1 VKATGKAAAGL
12 VVSHQPHEK
21 PAARQFR
28 SGRNQSW
35 LIRVASSRGARRLFA
50 RLEQRN
56 MDQALSTPVLDR
68 ITSPADLRSLSE
80 PELRALAEEI
90 RQFLVATVSKTG
102 GHLGPN
108 LGVVEL
114 TLALHRV
121 FRSPQD
127 RILWD
132 TGHQA
137 YVHKLLTR
145 PREGFARLRKLG
157 GMSGYPN
164 RSESEHDFIENSH
177 ASTGLSYAAG
187 MAEALRRQGHDGRVV
202 VVVGDGALTGGMAY
216 EALNNISH
224 KKTPVIIVV
233 NDNGRSYAPTIGGL
247 AQHLAQQLTVLNPT
261 YHATKSRVDR
271 VLRALPAGDKAIEA
285 GRRMKEG
292 LKELVSPR
300 TFFEYLGIKYSGPI
314 NGHDIEAVERTLR
327 QVSRINGP
335 AVVHVIT
342 TKGRGYGPAEEDEI
356 DHLHGVSAFDV
367 LTAKPLSRK
376 VTYTDVFGE
385 ALVRE
390 AEREPRV
397 IAITAAMGSSAG
409 LGPFA
414 QRFPER
420 FFDVGIAEQ
429 HAVTFAAGLAM
440 AGMRPVL
447 AIYSTFLQRAMDQVM
462 MDVCLHRLP
471 VTLVL
476 DRAGITG
483 DDGPS
488 HHGIF
493 DLTFL
498 RAMPGL
504 TLAAASDPQ
513 ELRDLIHTA
522 IAGDV
527 PFAIRFPKGAV
538 VSAEA
543 EAQPP
548 RILPIGEWEVL
559 RQGSAALLLATGKLV
574 SVAMDAAE
582 LLDKDGVPLT
592 VVNARYVKPLDPRLP
607 SWARR
612 HPAVLTLEDNVATGG
627 FGSAV
632 AEALAPHG
640 IPVTIMAVP
649 DAFIEQGG
657 QTELLKQLGLD
668 APSVAA
674 RIRQTLA
681 EAETERMPEQA
692 TQPGS

>member
-1 VKATGKAAAGL
+1 
-12 VVSHQPHEK
+12 
-21 PAARQFR
+21 
-28 SGRNQSW
+28 
-35 LIRVASSRGARRLFA
+35 
-50 RLEQRN
+50 
-56 MDQALSTPVLDR
+56 MDQVSSTPVLDR
-68 ITSPADLRSLSE
+68 ITGPADLRSLSDAD
-80 PELRALAEEI
+80 LRALAEEI

-121 FRSPQD
+121 FESPKD
-127 RILWD
+127 RLLWD

-145 PREGFARLRKLG
+145 PRDGFARLRKLG

-164 RSESEHDFIENSH
+164 RTESEHDFIENSH
-177 ASTGLSYAAG
+177 ASTGLSYASG
-187 MAEALRRQGHDGRVV
+187 MAEAMRRQGDPGHVV

-216 EALNNISH
+216 EALNNIGH
-224 KKTPVIIVV
+224 RKTPVIIVV
-233 NDNGRSYAPTIGGL
+233 NDNGRSYAPTVGGL
-247 AQHLAQQLTVLNPT
+247 AQHLAQQLTVLNPS
-261 YHATKSRVDR
+261 YHRTKNRVDR
-271 VLRALPAGDKAIEA
+271 ILRAVPAGDKAIEA
-285 GRRMKEG
+285 IRRIKEG

-314 NGHDIEAVERTLR
+314 NGHHIEDVERTLR
-327 QVSRINGP
+327 QVSRLRGP
-335 AVVHVIT
+335 HVVHVIT

-376 VTYTDVFGE
+376 MLYTDVFGE
-385 ALVRE
+385 ALVQE
-390 AEREPRV
+390 AERDSRL

-409 LGPFA
+409 LGTFA
-414 QRFPER
+414 DRFPDR

-440 AGMRPVL
+440 AGMRPVVV
-447 AIYSTFLQRAMDQVM
+447 IYSTFLQRALDQVM

-471 VTLVL
+471 VTFVL
-476 DRAGITG
+476 DRSGITG

-504 TLAAASDPQ
+504 TLAAPSDPQ
-513 ELRDLIHTA
+513 ELRDLLHTA
-522 IAGDV
+522 LVRKDPG

-538 VSAEA
+538 E
-543 EAQPP
+543 EDEPRPP
-548 RILPIGEWEVL
+548 QVLPVGEWEVR

-574 SVAMDAAE
+574 SVAMEAAT
-582 LLDKDGVPLT
+582 LLDGEGLPLT
-592 VVNARYVKPLDPRLP
+592 VVNCRYIKPLDSRLE

-632 AEALAPHG
+632 AEALAPFG
-640 IPVTIMAVP
+640 IPVTLMAVP
-649 DAFIEQGG
+649 DSFVEQGA
-657 QTELLKQLGLD
+657 QAELLKQLGLD
-668 APSVAA
+668 AAGVAA
-674 RIRQTLA
+674 RVRRSLA
-681 EAETERMPEQA
+681 ESEMLPAPA

>member
-1 VKATGKAAAGL
+1 
-12 VVSHQPHEK
+12 
-21 PAARQFR
+21 
-28 SGRNQSW
+28 
-35 LIRVASSRGARRLFA
+35 
-50 RLEQRN
+50 
-56 MDQALSTPVLDR
+56 MDQLSNTPVLDR

-121 FRSPQD
+121 FRSPHD

-233 NDNGRSYAPTIGGL
+233 NDNGRSYAPTIRG
-247 AQHLAQQLTVLNPT
+247 
-261 YHATKSRVDR
+261 
-271 VLRALPAGDKAIEA
+271 
-285 GRRMKEG
+285 
-292 LKELVSPR
+292 
-300 TFFEYLGIKYSGPI
+300 
-314 NGHDIEAVERTLR
+314 
-327 QVSRINGP
+327 
-335 AVVHVIT
+335 VVHVIT

-447 AIYSTFLQRAMDQVM
+447 AIYSTFLQRALDQVM

-471 VTLVL
+471 VTFVL

-504 TLAAASDPQ
+504 ILAAASDPQ
-513 ELRDLIHTA
+513 ELRDLVHTA
-522 IAGDV
+522 ITGDA
-527 PFAIRFPKGAV
+527 PFAIRFPKGALG
-538 VSAEA
+538 VSADA
-543 EAQPP
+543 EVHPP
-548 RILPIGEWEVL
+548 RILPVGEWEVL

-582 LLDKDGVPLT
+582 LLDKEGVPLT
-592 VVNARYVKPLDPRLP
+592 VVNARYIKPLDPRLP

-627 FGSAV
+627 VGSGV
-632 AEALAPHG
+632 AQTLAPHG
-640 IPVTIMAVP
+640 IPLTIMAGSPPLLSTEGGGDISSQQGVGPPRPAAAVP
-649 DAFIEQGG
+649 
-657 QTELLKQLGLD
+657 
-668 APSVAA
+668 PAA
-674 RIRQTLA
+674 
-681 EAETERMPEQA
+681 
-692 TQPGS
+692 

>member
-1 VKATGKAAAGL
+1 MDE
-12 VVSHQPHEK
+12 VSP
-21 PAARQFR
+21 
-28 SGRNQSW
+28 
-35 LIRVASSRGARRLFA
+35 
-50 RLEQRN
+50 
-56 MDQALSTPVLDR
+56 TPILDR
-68 ITSPADLRSLSE
+68 IGTPADLRSLSE
-80 PELRALAEEI
+80 TELRALAEEI
-90 RQFLVATVSKTG
+90 RQFLVTTVSKTG

-121 FRSPQD
+121 FDSPKD

-145 PREGFARLRKLG
+145 PREGFGRLRKLG

-164 RSESEHDFIENSH
+164 RTESEHDFIENSH
-177 ASTGLSYAAG
+177 ASTGLSYASG
-187 MAEALRRQGHDGRVV
+187 MAEAARRQPDAGRVI

-216 EALNNISH
+216 EALNNIGH
-224 KKTPVIIVV
+224 RKTPVIIVV
-233 NDNGRSYAPTIGGL
+233 NDNGRSYAPTVGGL
-247 AQHLAQQLTVLNPT
+247 AQHLAQQLTVLNPS
-261 YHATKSRVDR
+261 YHRTKSRVDR
-271 VLRALPAGDKAIEA
+271 MLRGVPAGDKAIEA
-285 GRRMKEG
+285 GRRIKEG

-314 NGHDIEAVERTLR
+314 NGHNIEDIERTLR
-327 QVSRINGP
+327 QVSRLGEP

-356 DHLHGVSAFDV
+356 DHLHGVSAFDLV
-367 LTAKPLSRK
+367 TAKPLSRR
-376 VTYTDVFGE
+376 TSYTDIFGE
-385 ALVRE
+385 ALLEE
-390 AEREPRV
+390 AEREPRLV
-397 IAITAAMGSSAG
+397 AITAAMGSSAG

-414 QRFPER
+414 ER
-420 FFDVGIAEQ
+420 FRDRFYDVGIAEQ

-440 AGMRPVL
+440 AGLRPVV
-447 AIYSTFLQRAMDQVM
+447 AIYSTFLQRALDQVM
-462 MDVCLHRLP
+462 MDVCLHKLP
-471 VTLVL
+471 VTFVL

-513 ELRDLIHTA
+513 ELRDLLHTA
-522 IAGDV
+522 IARENPG
-527 PFAIRFPKGAV
+527 PFAIRFPKGA
-538 VSAEA
+538 AGEN
-543 EAQPP
+543 EPQPV
-548 RILPIGEWEVL
+548 RILPVGEWDVR

-574 SVAMDAAE
+574 SVAMEAAT
-582 LLDKDGVPLT
+582 LLDADGLPLT
-592 VVNARYVKPLDPRLP
+592 VINCRYIKPLDPRLE
-607 SWARR
+607 SLARR
-612 HPAVLTLEDNVATGG
+612 HPAVLTLEDNVGTGG

-632 AEALAPHG
+632 SEALAPLG

-649 DAFIEQGG
+649 DTFIEQGG
-657 QTELLKQLGLD
+657 QSELLKQLGLD
-668 APSVAA
+668 AQGVAA
-674 RIRQTLA
+674 RVRRTLG
-681 EAETERMPEQA
+681 ELESMPKQA

>member
-1 VKATGKAAAGL
+1 
-12 VVSHQPHEK
+12 
-21 PAARQFR
+21 
-28 SGRNQSW
+28 
-35 LIRVASSRGARRLFA
+35 
-50 RLEQRN
+50 
-56 MDQALSTPVLDR
+56 MDQASTFPVLDR
-68 ITSPADLRSLSE
+68 ISGPADIRSLSE
-80 PELRALAEEI
+80 AELRALAEEI
-90 RQFLVATVSKTG
+90 RQFLVTTVSKTG

-121 FRSPQD
+121 FDSPRD

-145 PREGFARLRKLG
+145 PRDGFARLRKLG

-187 MAEALRRQGHDGRVV
+187 MAEALRRQDDNGQVV

-216 EALNNISH
+216 EALNNIGHRKS
-224 KKTPVIIVV
+224 PVIIVV

-247 AQHLAQQLTVLNPT
+247 AQHLAQQLTVLNPS
-261 YHATKSRVDR
+261 YHRTKSRVDR
-271 VLRALPAGDKAIEA
+271 LLRNLPAGDKAIEA
-285 GRRMKEG
+285 GRRVKEG

-314 NGHDIEAVERTLR
+314 NGHDLEDVERTLR
-327 QVSRINGP
+327 QVRLLGGP

-367 LTAKPLSRK
+367 LTAKPLSK
-376 VTYTDVFGE
+376 KTTYTDIFGE
-385 ALVRE
+385 ALLRE
-390 AEREPRV
+390 AEAEPRL

-414 QRFPER
+414 ERFPDR

-440 AGMRPVL
+440 AGMRPVV
-447 AIYSTFLQRAMDQVM
+447 AIYSTFLQRALDQVM

-471 VTLVL
+471 VTFVL

-493 DLTFL
+493 DLTYL

-513 ELRDLIHTA
+513 ELRDLLHTA
-522 IAGDV
+522 VAGSANG
-527 PFAIRFPKGAV
+527 PFAIRFPKGAADGTEV
-538 VSAEA
+538 QP
-543 EAQPP
+543 AQL
-548 RILPIGEWEVL
+548 LPIGEWEVV
-559 RQGSAALLLATGKLV
+559 RQGSAALLLATGKMV
-574 SVAMDAAE
+574 GVAMDAAAM
-582 LLDKDGVPLT
+582 LDREGTPLT
-592 VVNARYVKPLDPRLP
+592 VINARYIKPLDNRLE

-612 HPAVLTLEDNVATGG
+612 HPAVFTLEDNVVTGG
-627 FGSAV
+627 FGSAI
-632 AEALAPHG
+632 AEALAPQG
-640 IPVTIMAVP
+640 IPVTQMGVP
-649 DAFIEQGG
+649 DQFIEQGG
-657 QTELLKQLGLD
+657 QAELLKQLGLD
-668 APSVAA
+668 ASGVAQT
-674 RIRQTLA
+674 IRHSLA
-681 EAETERMPEQA
+681 DAETVPAPA

>member
-1 VKATGKAAAGL
+1 
-12 VVSHQPHEK
+12 
-21 PAARQFR
+21 
-28 SGRNQSW
+28 
-35 LIRVASSRGARRLFA
+35 
-50 RLEQRN
+50 
-56 MDQALSTPVLDR
+56 MDQVFNTPILDR
-68 ITSPADLRSLSE
+68 ITSPADLRTLSDA
-80 PELRALAEEI
+80 ELRALAEEI
-90 RQFLVATVSKTG
+90 RQFLVASVSKTG

-121 FRSPQD
+121 FDSPRD

-187 MAEALRRQGHDGRVV
+187 MAEALQRQGRDDQVV

-216 EALNNISH
+216 EALNNIGH
-224 KKTPVIIVV
+224 RKTPVIIVV

-247 AQHLAQQLTVLNPT
+247 AQHLAQQLTVLNPS
-261 YHATKSRVDR
+261 YHRTKNRVDR
-271 VLRALPAGDKAIEA
+271 MLRAVPAGDKAIEA
-285 GRRMKEG
+285 GRRIKEG

-314 NGHDIEAVERTLR
+314 NGHHIEDVERTLR
-327 QVSRINGP
+327 QVSRLRGP
-335 AVVHVIT
+335 HVVHVIT

-376 VTYTDVFGE
+376 MLYTDVFGE
-385 ALVRE
+385 ALVQE
-390 AEREPRV
+390 AERDSRL

-409 LGPFA
+409 LGTFA
-414 QRFPER
+414 DRFPDR

-440 AGMRPVL
+440 AGMRPVVV
-447 AIYSTFLQRAMDQVM
+447 IYSTFLQRALDQVM

-471 VTLVL
+471 VTFVL
-476 DRAGITG
+476 DRSGITG

-504 TLAAASDPQ
+504 TLAAPSDPQ
-513 ELRDLIHTA
+513 ELRDLLHTA
-522 IAGDV
+522 LVRKDPG

-538 VSAEA
+538 E
-543 EAQPP
+543 EDEPRPP
-548 RILPIGEWEVL
+548 QVLPVGEWEVR

-574 SVAMDAAE
+574 SVAMEAAT
-582 LLDKDGVPLT
+582 LLDGEGLPLT
-592 VVNARYVKPLDPRLP
+592 VVNCRYIKPLDPRLE

-632 AEALAPHG
+632 AEALAPFG
-640 IPVTIMAVP
+640 IPVTLMAVP
-649 DAFIEQGG
+649 DSFVEQGA
-657 QTELLKQLGLD
+657 QAELLKQLGLD
-668 APSVAA
+668 AAGVAA
-674 RIRQTLA
+674 RVRRSLA
-681 EAETERMPEQA
+681 ESEMLPAPA

>member
-1 VKATGKAAAGL
+1 
-12 VVSHQPHEK
+12 
-21 PAARQFR
+21 
-28 SGRNQSW
+28 
-35 LIRVASSRGARRLFA
+35 
-50 RLEQRN
+50 
-56 MDQALSTPVLDR
+56 MLDR
-68 ITSPADLRSLSE
+68 INSPADLRSLSE
-80 PELRALAEEI
+80 VELRALAEEI

-121 FRSPQD
+121 FESPKD

-164 RSESEHDFIENSH
+164 RRESEHDFIENSH
-177 ASTGLSYAAG
+177 ASTGLSYASG
-187 MAEALRRQGHDGRVV
+187 MAEALRRERGAGHVV

-216 EALNNISH
+216 EALNNIGH
-224 KKTPVIIVV
+224 RKTPVIIVV
-233 NDNGRSYAPTIGGL
+233 NDNGRSYAPTVGGL

-261 YHATKSRVDR
+261 YHRTKNRVDR
-271 VLRALPAGDKAIEA
+271 ILRAVPAGDKAVEA
-285 GRRMKEG
+285 GRRIKEG

-314 NGHDIEAVERTLR
+314 DGHNIEDIERTLR
-327 QVSRINGP
+327 QVSRLGGP

-356 DHLHGVSAFDV
+356 DHLHGVSAFDLV
-367 LTAKPLSRK
+367 TAKPLSRR
-376 VTYTDVFGE
+376 TSYTDVFGE
-385 ALVRE
+385 ALLEE
-390 AEREPRV
+390 AEREPRLV
-397 IAITAAMGSSAG
+397 AITAAMGSSAG

-414 QRFPER
+414 ERFPDR
-420 FFDVGIAEQ
+420 FYDVGIAEQ

-440 AGMRPVL
+440 AGLRPVV
-447 AIYSTFLQRAMDQVM
+447 AIYSTFLQRALDQVM
-462 MDVCLHRLP
+462 MDVCLHKLP
-471 VTLVL
+471 VTFVL

-504 TLAAASDPQ
+504 TVAAASDPQ
-513 ELRDLIHTA
+513 ELRDLLHTA
-522 IAGDV
+522 IAREGGG
-527 PFAIRFPKGAV
+527 PFAIRFPKGAAGETE
-538 VSAEA
+538 S
-543 EAQPP
+543 QPV
-548 RILPIGEWEVL
+548 RILPVGEWDVR

-574 SVAMDAAE
+574 SVAMDAAA
-582 LLDKDGVPLT
+582 LLDAEGLPLT
-592 VVNARYVKPLDPRLP
+592 VVNCRYIKPLDPRLT

-612 HPAVLTLEDNVATGG
+612 HPVVLTLEDNVATGG

-632 AEALAPHG
+632 SEALAPLG
-640 IPVTIMAVP
+640 IPVTIMAIP
-649 DAFIEQGG
+649 DTFIEQGG
-657 QTELLKQLGLD
+657 QSELLKQLGLD
-668 APSVAA
+668 PQGVAA
-674 RIRQTLA
+674 RVRHALGELEST
-681 EAETERMPEQA
+681 PKQA

>member
-1 VKATGKAAAGL
+1 MED
-12 VVSHQPHEK
+12 VST
-21 PAARQFR
+21 
-28 SGRNQSW
+28 
-35 LIRVASSRGARRLFA
+35 
-50 RLEQRN
+50 
-56 MDQALSTPVLDR
+56 TPILDR
-68 ITSPADLRSLSE
+68 IGTPADLRSLSE
-80 PELRALAEEI
+80 AELRTLAEEI
-90 RQFLVATVSKTG
+90 RQFLVRTVSQTG

-121 FRSPQD
+121 FDSPND

-164 RSESEHDFIENSH
+164 RTESEHDFIENSH
-177 ASTGLSYAAG
+177 ASTGLSYASG
-187 MAEALRRQGHDGRVV
+187 MAEAARRQPGAGRVI

-216 EALNNISH
+216 EALNNIGH
-224 KKTPVIIVV
+224 RKTPVIIVV
-233 NDNGRSYAPTIGGL
+233 NDNGRSYAPTVGGL

-261 YHATKSRVDR
+261 YRRTKSRVDR
-271 VLRALPAGDKAIEA
+271 MLRALPAGDKAIEA

-327 QVSRINGP
+327 QVSRIKGP

-385 ALVRE
+385 ALVAE

-397 IAITAAMGSSAG
+397 VAITAAMGSSAG

-414 QRFPER
+414 ERFPDR
-420 FFDVGIAEQ
+420 FIDVGFDEQ
-429 HAVTFAAGLAM
+429 HAVPFAAGLARV
-440 AGMRPVL
+440 GMRPVL
-447 AIYSTFLQRAMDQVM
+447 AIYSTFLQRALDQVM

-471 VTLVL
+471 VTFVL

-504 TLAAASDPQ
+504 IVAAPSDPQ

-522 IAGDV
+522 LARKDPG
-527 PFAIRFPKGAV
+527 PFAIRFPKG
-538 VSAEA
+538 
-543 EAQPP
+543 
-548 RILPIGEWEVL
+548 
-559 RQGSAALLLATGKLV
+559 
-574 SVAMDAAE
+574 
-582 LLDKDGVPLT
+582 T
-592 VVNARYVKPLDPRLP
+592 V
-607 SWARR
+607 
-612 HPAVLTLEDNVATGG
+612 
-627 FGSAV
+627 
-632 AEALAPHG
+632 
-640 IPVTIMAVP
+640 
-649 DAFIEQGG
+649 
-657 QTELLKQLGLD
+657 
-668 APSVAA
+668 
-674 RIRQTLA
+674 
-681 EAETERMPEQA
+681 
-692 TQPGS
+692 

>member
-1 VKATGKAAAGL
+1 
-12 VVSHQPHEK
+12 
-21 PAARQFR
+21 
-28 SGRNQSW
+28 
-35 LIRVASSRGARRLFA
+35 
-50 RLEQRN
+50 
-56 MDQALSTPVLDR
+56 MDQVSSTPVLDR
-68 ITSPADLRSLSE
+68 ITSPADLRSLSDAD
-80 PELRALAEEI
+80 LRALAEEI

-121 FRSPQD
+121 FESPKD

-145 PREGFARLRKLG
+145 PREGFARLRKFG

-164 RSESEHDFIENSH
+164 RGESEHDFIENSH
-177 ASTGLSYAAG
+177 ASTGLSYASG
-187 MAEALRRQGHDGRVV
+187 MAEALRRRGDAGHV

-216 EALNNISH
+216 EALNNIGH
-224 KKTPVIIVV
+224 RKTPVIIVV
-233 NDNGRSYAPTIGGL
+233 NDNGRSYAPTVGGL

-261 YHATKSRVDR
+261 YHRTKSRVDR
-271 VLRALPAGDKAIEA
+271 ILRGVPAGDKAVEA
-285 GRRMKEG
+285 VRRIKEG

-314 NGHDIEAVERTLR
+314 DGHNIEDIERTLR
-327 QVSRINGP
+327 QVSRLGGP
-335 AVVHVIT
+335 SVVHVIT

-385 ALVRE
+385 ALLQE
-390 AEREPRV
+390 AEREPRLV
-397 IAITAAMGSSAG
+397 AITAAMGSSAG

-414 QRFPER
+414 ERFPDR
-420 FFDVGIAEQ
+420 FYDVGIAEQ

-440 AGMRPVL
+440 GGLRPVVV
-447 AIYSTFLQRAMDQVM
+447 IYSTFLQRALDQVM
-462 MDVCLHRLP
+462 MDVCLHKLP
-471 VTLVL
+471 VTFVL

-513 ELRDLIHTA
+513 ELRDLLHTA
-522 IAGDV
+522 IARGGDG
-527 PFAIRFPKGAV
+527 PFAIRFPKGAAGESEV
-538 VSAEA
+538 QP
-543 EAQPP
+543 AQ
-548 RILPIGEWEVL
+548 ILPVGEWEVR

-574 SVAMDAAE
+574 AVAMEAAAM
-582 LLDKDGVPLT
+582 LDKEGLPLT
-592 VVNARYVKPLDPRLP
+592 VVNSRYIKPLDPRLQ

-612 HPAVLTLEDNVATGG
+612 HPAVLTLEDNVVTGG

-632 AEALAPHG
+632 AEALVSLG
-640 IPVTIMAVP
+640 IPVTVMAVP
-649 DAFIEQGG
+649 DTFIEQGG
-657 QTELLKQLGLD
+657 QAELLKQLGLD
-668 APSVAA
+668 ASGVAA
-674 RIRQTLA
+674 RVRRVVGDS
-681 EAETERMPEQA
+681 ESMPKRA

>member
-1 VKATGKAAAGL
+1 
-12 VVSHQPHEK
+12 
-21 PAARQFR
+21 
-28 SGRNQSW
+28 
-35 LIRVASSRGARRLFA
+35 
-50 RLEQRN
+50 
-56 MDQALSTPVLDR
+56 MDEPSTTPILDR
-68 ITSPADLRSLSE
+68 IGSPADLRSLSDAD
-80 PELRALAEEI
+80 LHALAEEI
-90 RQFLVATVSKTG
+90 RKFLVQTVSRTG

-121 FRSPQD
+121 FDSPKD

-164 RSESEHDFIENSH
+164 RTESEHDFIENSH

-187 MAEALRRQGHDGRVV
+187 MAEAARRQPEAGRVI

-216 EALNNISH
+216 EALNNIGH
-224 KKTPVIIVV
+224 RKTPVIIVV
-233 NDNGRSYAPTIGGL
+233 NDNGRSYAPTVGGL
-247 AQHLAQQLTVLNPT
+247 AQHLAQQLTVLNPS
-261 YHATKSRVDR
+261 YHRTKSRVDR
-271 VLRALPAGDKAIEA
+271 MLRGVPAGDKAIEA
-285 GRRMKEG
+285 GRRIKEG

-314 NGHDIEAVERTLR
+314 NGHNIEDVERTLR
-327 QVSRINGP
+327 QVSRLGGP

-356 DHLHGVSAFDV
+356 DHLHGVSAFDLV
-367 LTAKPLSRK
+367 TAKPLSRR
-376 VTYTDVFGE
+376 TSYTDVFGE
-385 ALVRE
+385 ALVAE
-390 AEREPRV
+390 AEQEPRLV
-397 IAITAAMGSSAG
+397 AITAAMGSSAG

-414 QRFPER
+414 ERFPER
-420 FFDVGIAEQ
+420 FYDVGIAEQ

-440 AGMRPVL
+440 AGLRPVV
-447 AIYSTFLQRAMDQVM
+447 AIYSTFLQRALDQVM
-462 MDVCLHRLP
+462 MDVCLHQLP
-471 VTLVL
+471 VTFVL

-513 ELRDLIHTA
+513 ELRDLLHTA
-522 IAGDV
+522 IAREGGG
-527 PFAIRFPKGAV
+527 PFAIRFPKGA
-538 VSAEA
+538 AGEA
-543 EAQPP
+543 ESQPV
-548 RILPIGEWEVL
+548 RILPVGEWEVR

-574 SVAMDAAE
+574 PVAMEAAA
-582 LLDKDGVPLT
+582 LLEADGLPLT
-592 VVNARYVKPLDPRLP
+592 VINCRYIKPLDARLE

-612 HPAVLTLEDNVATGG
+612 HPAVLTLEDNVASGG

-632 AEALAPHG
+632 SEALAPLG
-640 IPVTIMAVP
+640 IPVTVMAVP
-649 DAFIEQGG
+649 DRFIEQGG
-657 QTELLKQLGLD
+657 QSELLKQLGLD
-668 APSVAA
+668 AQGVAA
-674 RIRQTLA
+674 RVRRTLGEIDA
-681 EAETERMPEQA
+681 APKQA

>member
-1 VKATGKAAAGL
+1 
-12 VVSHQPHEK
+12 
-21 PAARQFR
+21 
-28 SGRNQSW
+28 
-35 LIRVASSRGARRLFA
+35 
-50 RLEQRN
+50 
-56 MDQALSTPVLDR
+56 MDQVSSTPILDR
-68 ITSPADLRSLSE
+68 IGTPADLRSLSDAD
-80 PELRALAEEI
+80 LRALAEEI
-90 RQFLVATVSKTG
+90 RRFLVATVSKTG

-121 FRSPQD
+121 FDSPKD

-145 PREGFARLRKLG
+145 PRDGFARLRKLG
-157 GMSGYPN
+157 GLSGYPN

-187 MAEALRRQGHDGRVV
+187 MAEALSRQGRDDQVV

-216 EALNNISH
+216 EALNNIGH
-224 KKTPVIIVV
+224 RKTPVIIVV
-233 NDNGRSYAPTIGGL
+233 NDNGRSYAPTVGGL
-247 AQHLAQQLTVLNPT
+247 AQHLAQQLTVLNPS
-261 YHATKSRVDR
+261 YHRTKTRVDR
-271 VLRALPAGDKAIEA
+271 LLRSVPAGDKAVEA
-285 GRRMKEG
+285 VRRVKEG

-314 NGHDIEAVERTLR
+314 NGHNVEDVERTLR
-327 QVSRINGP
+327 QVRRLGGP

-367 LTAKPLSRK
+367 LTAKPLVRK
-376 VTYTDVFGE
+376 ISYTDIFGQ
-385 ALVRE
+385 ALVQE
-390 AEREPRV
+390 AENDSRL

-414 QRFPER
+414 ERFPDR

-429 HAVTFAAGLAM
+429 HAVTFSAGLAM
-440 AGMRPVL
+440 AGLRPVVV
-447 AIYSTFLQRAMDQVM
+447 IYSTFLQRALDQVM

-471 VTLVL
+471 VTFVL

-504 TLAAASDPQ
+504 TLAAPSDPQ
-513 ELRDLIHTA
+513 ELRDLLHTA
-522 IAGDV
+522 VVREGDG
-527 PFAIRFPKGAV
+527 PFAIRFPKGA
-538 VSAEA
+538 AGET
-543 EAQPP
+543 EPQPAQVIPV
-548 RILPIGEWEVL
+548 GEWEVR

-574 SVAMDAAE
+574 SVAMEAATMLDAE
-582 LLDKDGVPLT
+582 GIPLT
-592 VVNARYVKPLDPRLP
+592 VVNCRYIKPLDSRLE

-632 AEALAPHG
+632 AEVLAPLG
-640 IPVTIMAVP
+640 IPVTVMAVP
-649 DAFIEQGG
+649 DTFIEQGG
-657 QTELLKQLGLD
+657 QAELLKQLGLD
-668 APSVAA
+668 ASGVAA
-674 RIRQTLA
+674 RVRRTLA
-681 EAETERMPEQA
+681 EPEMMPA
-692 TQPGS
+692 PVTQPGS

>member
-1 VKATGKAAAGL
+1 
-12 VVSHQPHEK
+12 
-21 PAARQFR
+21 
-28 SGRNQSW
+28 
-35 LIRVASSRGARRLFA
+35 
-50 RLEQRN
+50 
-56 MDQALSTPVLDR
+56 MDQVTATPILDR
-68 ITSPADLRSLSE
+68 IGSPADLRSLSE
-80 PELRALAEEI
+80 AELRTLAEEI
-90 RQFLVATVSKTG
+90 RQFLVTTVSKTG

-121 FRSPQD
+121 FDSPKD

-145 PREGFARLRKLG
+145 PRDGFARLRKLG

-164 RSESEHDFIENSH
+164 RTESAHDFIENSH
-177 ASTGLSYAAG
+177 ASTGLSYASG
-187 MAEALRRQGHDGRVV
+187 MAEAARRQPDAGRVI

-216 EALNNISH
+216 EALNNIGH
-224 KKTPVIIVV
+224 RKTPVIIVV
-233 NDNGRSYAPTIGGL
+233 NDNGRSYAPTVGGL
-247 AQHLAQQLTVLNPT
+247 AQHLAQQLTVLNPS
-261 YHATKSRVDR
+261 YHRTKNRVDR
-271 VLRALPAGDKAIEA
+271 ILRGVPAGDKAIEA
-285 GRRMKEG
+285 GRRIKEG

-314 NGHDIEAVERTLR
+314 DGHNIEDIERTLR
-327 QVSRINGP
+327 QVSRLGAP

-356 DHLHGVSAFDV
+356 DHLHGVSAFDLV
-367 LTAKPLSRK
+367 TAKPLSRR
-376 VTYTDVFGE
+376 TSYTDVFGE
-385 ALVRE
+385 ALLEE
-390 AEREPRV
+390 AEREPRLV
-397 IAITAAMGSSAG
+397 AITAAMGSSAG

-414 QRFPER
+414 ERFPDR
-420 FFDVGIAEQ
+420 FYDVGIAEQ

-440 AGMRPVL
+440 AGLRPVV
-447 AIYSTFLQRAMDQVM
+447 AIYSTFLQRALDQVM

-471 VTLVL
+471 VTFVL

-504 TLAAASDPQ
+504 TVAAASDPQ
-513 ELRDLIHTA
+513 ELRDLLHTA
-522 IAGDV
+522 ITREDGG
-527 PFAIRFPKGAV
+527 PFAIRFPKGAAGETE
-538 VSAEA
+538 S
-543 EAQPP
+543 QPV
-548 RILPIGEWEVL
+548 RILPVGEWDVR

-574 SVAMDAAE
+574 SVAMDAAA
-582 LLDKDGVPLT
+582 LLEAEGLPLT
-592 VVNARYVKPLDPRLP
+592 VVNCRYIKPLDPRLT

-612 HPAVLTLEDNVATGG
+612 HPVVLTLEDNVATGG

-632 AEALAPHG
+632 SEALAPLG

-649 DAFIEQGG
+649 DTFIEQGG
-657 QTELLKQLGLD
+657 QSELLKQLGLD
-668 APSVAA
+668 VQGVAA
-674 RIRQTLA
+674 RVRQMLGELEST
-681 EAETERMPEQA
+681 PEHA

>member
-1 VKATGKAAAGL
+1 
-12 VVSHQPHEK
+12 
-21 PAARQFR
+21 
-28 SGRNQSW
+28 
-35 LIRVASSRGARRLFA
+35 
-50 RLEQRN
+50 
-56 MDQALSTPVLDR
+56 MDQDLKTPVLDR
-68 ITSPADLRSLSE
+68 IGTPADLRSLSDA
-80 PELRALAEEI
+80 ELRALAEEI
-90 RQFLVATVSKTG
+90 RQFLVTTVSKTG

-121 FRSPQD
+121 FDSPKD

-145 PREGFARLRKLG
+145 PRDGFARLRKLG

-164 RSESEHDFIENSH
+164 RTESEHDFIENSH

-187 MAEALRRQGHDGRVV
+187 MAEAARRQPDAGRVI

-216 EALNNISH
+216 EALNNIGH
-224 KKTPVIIVV
+224 RKTPVIIVV
-233 NDNGRSYAPTIGGL
+233 NDNGRSYAPTVGGL
-247 AQHLAQQLTVLNPT
+247 AQHLAQQLTVLNPS
-261 YHATKSRVDR
+261 YHRTKSRVDR
-271 VLRALPAGDKAIEA
+271 ILRGVPAGDKAIEA
-285 GRRMKEG
+285 GRRIKEG

-314 NGHDIEAVERTLR
+314 DGHNIEDIERTLR
-327 QVSRINGP
+327 QVSRLGQP

-367 LTAKPLSRK
+367 LTAKPLSRRIS
-376 VTYTDVFGE
+376 YTDIFGE
-385 ALVRE
+385 ALLEE
-390 AEREPRV
+390 AEREPRLV
-397 IAITAAMGSSAG
+397 AITAAMGSSAG

-414 QRFPER
+414 ERFPDR
-420 FFDVGIAEQ
+420 FYDVGIAEQ

-440 AGMRPVL
+440 AGLRPVV
-447 AIYSTFLQRAMDQVM
+447 AIYSTFLQRALDQVM
-462 MDVCLHRLP
+462 MDVCLHKLP
-471 VTLVL
+471 VTFIL

-488 HHGIF
+488 AQGLF

-498 RAMPGL
+498 RAMPSL

-513 ELRDLIHTA
+513 ELRDLLHTA
-522 IAGDV
+522 VAWEGPG
-527 PFAIRFPKGAV
+527 PFAIRYPKGA
-538 VSAEA
+538 AGEA
-543 EAQPP
+543 EPQPA
-548 RILPIGEWEVL
+548 RILPVGEWEVL

-574 SVAMDAAE
+574 SVAMESAA
-582 LLDKDGVPLT
+582 LLEAEGLPVT
-592 VVNARYVKPLDPRLP
+592 VINCRYIKPLDPRLT

-632 AEALAPHG
+632 SEVLAPLG
-640 IPVTIMAVP
+640 IPVTVMAVP
-649 DAFIEQGG
+649 DTFIEQGG
-657 QTELLKQLGLD
+657 QSELLKQLGLD
-668 APSVAA
+668 APGVAA
-674 RIRQTLA
+674 QVRRTLG
-681 EAETERMPEQA
+681 ELESTPTQA
-692 TQPGS
+692 TQPGG

>member
-1 VKATGKAAAGL
+1 
-12 VVSHQPHEK
+12 
-21 PAARQFR
+21 
-28 SGRNQSW
+28 
-35 LIRVASSRGARRLFA
+35 
-50 RLEQRN
+50 
-56 MDQALSTPVLDR
+56 MDQPSSTPILDR
-68 ITSPADLRSLSE
+68 IGDPADLRSLSDA
-80 PELRALAEEI
+80 ELRALAEEI
-90 RQFLVATVSKTG
+90 RQFLVASVSKTG

-121 FRSPQD
+121 FDSPRD

-157 GMSGYPN
+157 GLSGYPN

-187 MAEALRRQGHDGRVV
+187 MAEALRRQGRDDQVV

-216 EALNNISH
+216 EALNNIGH
-224 KKTPVIIVV
+224 RKTPVIIVV
-233 NDNGRSYAPTIGGL
+233 NDNGRSYAPTVGGL
-247 AQHLAQQLTVLNPT
+247 AQHLAQQLTVLNPS
-261 YHATKSRVDR
+261 YHRTKNRVDR
-271 VLRALPAGDKAIEA
+271 MLRAVPAGDKAIEA
-285 GRRMKEG
+285 GRRIKEG

-314 NGHDIEAVERTLR
+314 NGHHIEDIERTLR
-327 QVSRINGP
+327 QVSRLGGP
-335 AVVHVIT
+335 YVVHVIT

-385 ALVRE
+385 ALLAE
-390 AEREPRV
+390 AEREPRL

-414 QRFPER
+414 ERFPDR

-440 AGMRPVL
+440 AGMRPLV
-447 AIYSTFLQRAMDQVM
+447 AIYSTFLQRALDQVM

-471 VTLVL
+471 VTFIL

-488 HHGIF
+488 THGVF

-504 TLAAASDPQ
+504 TLAAPSDPQ
-513 ELRDLIHTA
+513 ELRDLLHTA
-522 IAGDV
+522 VVREGEG
-527 PFAIRFPKGAV
+527 PFAIRYPKGPAGE
-538 VSAEA
+538 S
-543 EAQPP
+543 EAQPVQVIP
-548 RILPIGEWEVL
+548 VGEWEVR

-574 SVAMDAAE
+574 SVAMEAAS
-582 LLDKDGVPLT
+582 LLDAEGIPLT
-592 VVNARYVKPLDPRLP
+592 VVNCRYIKPLDPRLE

-632 AEALAPHG
+632 TEVLAPHG
-640 IPVTIMAVP
+640 IPVTVMAVP
-649 DAFIEQGG
+649 DSFIEQGG
-657 QTELLKQLGLD
+657 QAELLKQLGLD
-668 APSVAA
+668 AAGVVA
-674 RIRQTLA
+674 RVRQTLA
-681 EAETERMPEQA
+681 EPEMMPA
-692 TQPGS
+692 PVIQPGS